1 MAAARVLALTTC
13 LLSAS
18 TVSGGDDLAV
28 IDPVVREAVMRG
40 STRVLVELRVA
51 GGTRPEGELAST
63 DAIARQ
69 RSAIASAQQG
79 VADRLA
85 GTSSRV
91 ARRYTVL
98 PMLVLEIDADG
109 LASLERMGDLV
120 TRVRLDTARPPARD
134 GGT

>member
-1 MAAARVLALTTC
+1 MAAARVLALTAC

-18 TVSGGDDLAV
+18 TVSGADDVVV
-28 IDPVVREAVMRG
+28 IDPAVREAATRG
-40 STRVLVELRVA
+40 SVRVLVELRVA
-51 GGTRPEGELAST
+51 GGARPEAELAST
-63 DAIARQ
+63 DAVARQ

-79 VADRLA
+79 VVTRLA

-91 ARRYTVL
+91 ARLYTVL
-98 PMLVLEIDADG
+98 PVLVLEIGADA

-120 TRVRLDTARPPARD
+120 ARVRLDAARPPARN